1 MVTRYQKCKCPS
13 GRHLVQ
19 AFPRELINGAIGYVT
34 ELKQLSRR
42 KSDRG
47 FEDGK
52 HIIITMLITSGVLF
66 ISGGIALW
74 VFVDWLENNEEE

>member
-52 HIIITMLITSGVLF
+52 HIIITMLKE
-66 ISGGIALW
+66 ALKEINH
-74 VFVDWLENNEEE
+74 VCKKEKQKPRQSL